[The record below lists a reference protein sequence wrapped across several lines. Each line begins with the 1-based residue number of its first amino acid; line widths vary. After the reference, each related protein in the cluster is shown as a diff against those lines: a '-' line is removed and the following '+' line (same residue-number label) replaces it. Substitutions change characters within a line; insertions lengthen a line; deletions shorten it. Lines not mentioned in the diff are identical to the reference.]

1 MGVVRRRSKVA
12 LVFRYVLVGIILFW
26 ALFMIYWGVVTSLK
40 PPAETFTVTG
50 LSVPFIQFRPTL
62 ENWRTEL
69 SVRESR
75 MALLNS
81 VIVAIF
87 ATLIAMALGVPAGY
101 ALARFKFRRIRNRD
115 LTIWYLSQRVLP
127 PVVVVIPFF
136 LIMRTLR
143 LLDTRL
149 ALILVNATFTLPFA
163 VVITRQAFQ
172 ELPVELEEAAA
183 VDGCSEFTAFWKIAL
198 PLAAPTIVAVVAIC
212 VAFTWNEFLF
222 ALSLTSLRAK
232 TFPVYLAGAEDTRGV
247 QFWFMA
253 TRAILALG
261 LPVVLAVAIQ
271 KYIVRGLTFGAVKG

>member
-50 LSVPFIQFRPTL
+50 LSVPFVQFRPTL

-81 VIVAIF
+81 IVVAIF

-183 VDGCSEFTAFWKIAL
+183 VDGCSEFMAFWKIAL

>member
-1 MGVVRRRSKVA
+1 MGVVRKRSRVG
-12 LVFRYVLVGIILFW
+12 LVVRYLLVGIILFW

-40 PPAETFTVTG
+40 PPAQTFTVSG
-50 LSVPFIQFRPTL
+50 LSVPFLQFLPTL

-75 MALLNS
+75 MALTNS
-81 VIVAIF
+81 IVVAIF

-101 ALARFKFRRIRNRD
+101 ALARFKFRRVKNRD

-136 LIMRTLR
+136 LIMRTLH

-149 ALILVNATFTLPFA
+149 ALIIVNATFTLPFA

-183 VDGCSEFTAFWKIAL
+183 VDGCSEISAFWHIAL
-198 PLAAPTIVAVVAIC
+198 PLAAPTIVAVAAIC

-222 ALSLTSLRAK
+222 ALSLTSLKAK

-261 LPVVLAVAIQ
+261 PPVVLAVAIQ
-271 KYIVRGLTFGAVKG
+271 RYIVRGLTFGAVKG

>member
-1 MGVVRRRSKVA
+1 MGVVRRRSKIA

-50 LSVPFIQFRPTL
+50 LSVPFIQFKPTL

-81 VIVAIF
+81 ITVAIF

-101 ALARFKFRRIRNRD
+101 ALARFKFRRVKNRD
-115 LTIWYLSQRVLP
+115 LTVWYLSQRVLP

-136 LIMRTLR
+136 LIMRTLH

-163 VVITRQAFQ
+163 VVITRQTFQ

-183 VDGCSEFTAFWKIAL
+183 VDGCSEFMAFWRIAL
-198 PLAAPTIVAVVAIC
+198 PLAAPTIVAVIAIC

>member
-1 MGVVRRRSKVA
+1 MGVVRKRSKVA

-50 LSVPFIQFRPTL
+50 LSVPFVQFRPTL

-81 VIVAIF
+81 VVVAIF

>member
-1 MGVVRRRSKVA
+1 MGVVRKRSKVA

-50 LSVPFIQFRPTL
+50 LSVPFVQFRPTL

-81 VIVAIF
+81 VVVAIF

-183 VDGCSEFTAFWKIAL
+183 VDGCSEFTAFWKIVL

>member
-1 MGVVRRRSKVA
+1 MGVVRKRSKIA

-50 LSVPFIQFRPTL
+50 LSVPFLQFTPTL

-75 MALLNS
+75 MALMNS
-81 VIVAIF
+81 ITVAIF

-101 ALARFKFRRIRNRD
+101 ALARFKFRRVKNRD

-163 VVITRQAFQ
+163 VVITRQTFQ

-183 VDGCSEFTAFWKIAL
+183 VDGCSEFTAFWRIAL

>member
-1 MGVVRRRSKVA
+1 MGVVRKRSKASV
-12 LVFRYVLVGIILFW
+12 VVRYFLIGIILFW

-40 PPAETFTVTG
+40 PPAQTFTVSG
-50 LSVPFIQFRPTL
+50 LSVPFLQFLPTL

-75 MALLNS
+75 MALVNS
-81 VIVAIF
+81 ITVAIF

-101 ALARFKFRRIRNRD
+101 ALARFKFRRVKNRD

-136 LIMRTLR
+136 LIMRTLH

-149 ALILVNATFTLPFA
+149 ALIIVNATFTLPFA

-183 VDGCSEFTAFWKIAL
+183 MDGCSEISAFWHIAL
-198 PLAAPTIVAVVAIC
+198 PLAAPTIVAVAAIC

-222 ALSLTSLRAK
+222 ALSLTSLKAK

-261 LPVVLAVAIQ
+261 PPVVLAVAIQ
-271 KYIVRGLTFGAVKG
+271 RYIVRGLTFGAVKG

>member
-1 MGVVRRRSKVA
+1 MGVVRKRSKVV
-12 LVFRYVLVGIILFW
+12 LVLRYVLVGIILFW

-50 LSVPFIQFRPTL
+50 LSVPFLQFRPTL

-101 ALARFKFRRIRNRD
+101 ALARFKFRRVKNRD

-136 LIMRTLR
+136 LIMRTLH

-163 VVITRQAFQ
+163 VVITRQTFQ

-183 VDGCSEFTAFWKIAL
+183 VDGCSDFMAFWKIAL

-271 KYIVRGLTFGAVKG
+271 RYIVRGLTFGAVKG

>member
-50 LSVPFIQFRPTL
+50 LSVPFVQFRPTL

>member
-1 MGVVRRRSKVA
+1 VGVVRKRSKASV
-12 LVFRYVLVGIILFW
+12 VVRYFLIGIILFW

-40 PPAETFTVTG
+40 PPAQTFTVSG
-50 LSVPFIQFRPTL
+50 LSVPFLQFLPTL

-75 MALLNS
+75 MALVNS
-81 VIVAIF
+81 ITVAIF
-87 ATLIAMALGVPAGY
+87 ATLIAMVLGVPAGY
-101 ALARFKFRRIRNRD
+101 ALARFKFRRVKNRD

-136 LIMRTLR
+136 LIMRTLH

-149 ALILVNATFTLPFA
+149 ALIIVNATFTLPFA

-172 ELPVELEEAAA
+172 ELPIELEEAAA
-183 VDGCSEFTAFWKIAL
+183 VDGCSEISAFWHIAL
-198 PLAAPTIVAVVAIC
+198 PLAAPTIVAVAAIC

-222 ALSLTSLRAK
+222 ALSLTSLKAK

-261 LPVVLAVAIQ
+261 PPVVLAVAIQ
-271 KYIVRGLTFGAVKG
+271 RYIVRGLTFGAVKG

>member
-50 LSVPFIQFRPTL
+50 LSVPFVQFRPTL

-81 VIVAIF
+81 VVVAIF

-172 ELPVELEEAAA
+172 ELSVELEEAAA

>member
-1 MGVVRRRSKVA
+1 MGVVRKRSKVA

-50 LSVPFIQFRPTL
+50 LSVPFVQFRPTL

>member
-1 MGVVRRRSKVA
+1 MGVVRKRSKASV
-12 LVFRYVLVGIILFW
+12 VVRYFLIGIILFW

-40 PPAETFTVTG
+40 PPAQTFTVSG
-50 LSVPFIQFRPTL
+50 LSVPFLQFLPTL

-75 MALLNS
+75 MALVNS
-81 VIVAIF
+81 ITVAIF
-87 ATLIAMALGVPAGY
+87 ATLIAMVLGVPAGY
-101 ALARFKFRRIRNRD
+101 ALARFKFRRVKNRD

-136 LIMRTLR
+136 LIMRTLH

-149 ALILVNATFTLPFA
+149 ALIIVNATFTLPFA

-172 ELPVELEEAAA
+172 ELPIELEEAAA
-183 VDGCSEFTAFWKIAL
+183 VDGCSEISAFWHIAL
-198 PLAAPTIVAVVAIC
+198 PLAAPTIVAVAAIC

-222 ALSLTSLRAK
+222 ALSLTSLKAK

-261 LPVVLAVAIQ
+261 PPVVLAVAIQ
-271 KYIVRGLTFGAVKG
+271 RYIVRGLTFGAVKG

>member
-1 MGVVRRRSKVA
+1 
-12 LVFRYVLVGIILFW
+12 
-26 ALFMIYWGVVTSLK
+26 MIYWGVVTSLK
-40 PPAETFTVTG
+40 PPAQTFTVSG
-50 LSVPFIQFRPTL
+50 LSVPFLQFLPTL

-75 MALLNS
+75 MALTNS
-81 VIVAIF
+81 IVVAIF

-101 ALARFKFRRIRNRD
+101 ALARFKFRRVKNRD

-136 LIMRTLR
+136 LIMRTLH

-149 ALILVNATFTLPFA
+149 ALIIVNATFTLPFA

-183 VDGCSEFTAFWKIAL
+183 VEGCSEISAFWHIAL
-198 PLAAPTIVAVVAIC
+198 PLAAPTIVAVAAIC

-222 ALSLTSLRAK
+222 ALSLTSLKAK

-261 LPVVLAVAIQ
+261 PPVVLAVAIQ
-271 KYIVRGLTFGAVKG
+271 RYIVRGLTFGAVKG

>member
-1 MGVVRRRSKVA
+1 MGVVRKRSKVA
-12 LVFRYVLVGIILFW
+12 LIFRYVLVGIILFW

-75 MALLNS
+75 MSLVNS
-81 VIVAIF
+81 IVVAIF

-101 ALARFKFRRIRNRD
+101 ALARFKFRRVKNRD

-136 LIMRTLR
+136 LIMRTLH

-149 ALILVNATFTLPFA
+149 ALILVNATFVLPFA
-163 VVITRQAFQ
+163 VVITRQTFQ

-183 VDGCSEFTAFWKIAL
+183 VDGCSEFTAFWRIAL
-198 PLAAPTIVAVVAIC
+198 PLAAPTIVAVIAIC

>member
-1 MGVVRRRSKVA
+1 MGVVRKRSKVA

-81 VIVAIF
+81 IVVAIF

-253 TRAILALG
+253 TRSILALG

>member
-1 MGVVRRRSKVA
+1 MGVVRKRSKIA

-50 LSVPFIQFRPTL
+50 LSIPFVQFTPTL

-75 MALLNS
+75 MALMNS
-81 VIVAIF
+81 IVVAIF

-101 ALARFKFRRIRNRD
+101 ALARFKFRRMKNRD

-136 LIMRTLR
+136 LIMRTLH

-163 VVITRQAFQ
+163 VVITRQTFQ

-183 VDGCSEFTAFWKIAL
+183 VDGCSEFSAFWRIAL

>member
-1 MGVVRRRSKVA
+1 MGVVRKRSKIA

-50 LSVPFIQFRPTL
+50 LSIPFLQFTPTL

-69 SVRESR
+69 AVRESR
-75 MALLNS
+75 MALMNS
-81 VIVAIF
+81 ITVAIF

-101 ALARFKFRRIRNRD
+101 ALARFKFRRVKNRD

-136 LIMRTLR
+136 LIMRTLH

-163 VVITRQAFQ
+163 VVITRQTFQ

-183 VDGCSEFTAFWKIAL
+183 VDGCSEFTAFWRIAL

>member
-1 MGVVRRRSKVA
+1 VGVVRKRSRVG
-12 LVFRYVLVGIILFW
+12 LVVRYLLVGIILFW

-40 PPAETFTVTG
+40 PPAQTFTVSG
-50 LSVPFIQFRPTL
+50 LSVPFLQFLPTL

-75 MALLNS
+75 MALTNS
-81 VIVAIF
+81 IVVAIF

-101 ALARFKFRRIRNRD
+101 ALARFKFRRVKNRD

-136 LIMRTLR
+136 LIMRTLH

-149 ALILVNATFTLPFA
+149 ALIIVNATFTLPFA

-183 VDGCSEFTAFWKIAL
+183 VDGCSEISAFWHIAL
-198 PLAAPTIVAVVAIC
+198 PLAAPTIVAVAAIC

-222 ALSLTSLRAK
+222 ALSLTSLKAK

-261 LPVVLAVAIQ
+261 PPVVLAVAIQ
-271 KYIVRGLTFGAVKG
+271 RYIVRGLTFGAVKG

>member
-1 MGVVRRRSKVA
+1 MGVVRKRSKVA

-50 LSVPFIQFRPTL
+50 LSVPFVQFRPTL

-81 VIVAIF
+81 VVVAIF

-101 ALARFKFRRIRNRD
+101 ALARFKFLRIRNRD

>member
-1 MGVVRRRSKVA
+1 MGVVRKRSKVVLA
-12 LVFRYVLVGIILFW
+12 VRYILVGVILFW

-50 LSVPFIQFRPTL
+50 LSVPFLQFRPTL

-81 VIVAIF
+81 IVVAIF

-101 ALARFKFRRIRNRD
+101 ALARFRFRRVKNRD

-136 LIMRTLR
+136 LIMRTLH

-163 VVITRQAFQ
+163 VVITRQTFQ

-183 VDGCSEFTAFWKIAL
+183 VDGCSEFMAFWKIAL

>member
-1 MGVVRRRSKVA
+1 MGVVRKRSKVA
-12 LVFRYVLVGIILFW
+12 LIFRYVLVGIILFW

-75 MALLNS
+75 MSLVNS
-81 VIVAIF
+81 IVVAIF
-87 ATLIAMALGVPAGY
+87 ATLIAVALGIPAGY
-101 ALARFKFRRIRNRD
+101 ALARFKFRRVKNRD

-149 ALILVNATFTLPFA
+149 ALILVNATFVLPFA
-163 VVITRQAFQ
+163 VVITRQTFQ

-183 VDGCSEFTAFWKIAL
+183 VDGCSEFAAFWRIAL
-198 PLAAPTIVAVVAIC
+198 PLAAPTIVAVIAIC

-271 KYIVRGLTFGAVKG
+271 RYIVRGLTFGAVKG

>member
-1 MGVVRRRSKVA
+1 MGVVRKRSKVA

-81 VIVAIF
+81 IVVAIF